1 MTRESTESKP
11 AAEAENAADRA
22 LVDAWLQHLEMSRG
36 RRPRT
41 IETYGLALAR
51 LLEFM
56 AGKPLAE
63 AEAIELETFGGLW
76 LHKRGV
82 VARSRKPY
90 ISAVRMFYAWAVASG
105 RMKRNC
111 AAQLEHPKTG
121 RPLPHALSLASA
133 EKLMWAPDL
142 NTFGG
147 IRDAAMLALLMGCGL
162 RVSGLT
168 SLNEGALRNSEV
180 GGKVRLV
187 LNVVEKGEKERM
199 LPVPKE
205 AEMLLRIYLDH
216 EGLQGVDRD
225 VLDAKGRADKVLF
238 VNRRNS
244 RVPVHEHRG
253 EAVRFGRK
261 AVWKMIQHYG
271 QKAGVPEKER
281 HPHAFRHLFGTELAE
296 DEVDLIMRQQ
306 LLGHTDPK
314 STAIYDEMS
323 MRRKTR
329 VMDRSGP
336 LGKMKTPVS
345 EVLKRLPAGG

>member
-1 MTRESTESKP
+1 MS
-11 AAEAENAADRA
+11 ENPSPPPADRE
-22 LVDAWLQHLEMSRG
+22 LIEAWLAHLEMAKG

-41 IETYGLALAR
+41 LETYRLALAR
-51 LLEFM
+51 LVEFM
-56 AGKPLAE
+56 AGRPLAE
-63 AEAIELETFGGLW
+63 AEPIELETFGGLW

-90 ISAVRMFYAWAVASG
+90 ISAVRMFYAWAVATG
-105 RMKRNC
+105 RMPRNR

-121 RPLPHALSLASA
+121 RPLPTGLSLASA

-142 NTFGG
+142 NTFTG

-162 RVSGLT
+162 RVSGLV
-168 SLNEGALRNSEV
+168 SLNESALRNSEI

-187 LNVVEKGEKERM
+187 VRVVEKGEKERM

-216 EGLQGVDRD
+216 EGLKAFDRD
-225 VLDAKGRADKVLF
+225 VVDAKGRGDKVLF
-238 VNRRNS
+238 VNTMNHH
-244 RVPVHEHRG
+244 VPPHERRG
-253 EAVRFGRK
+253 EKVRMGRRS
-261 AVWKMIQHYG
+261 VWKMIQAHG
-271 QKAGVPEKER
+271 KRAGVPEAER

-329 VMDRSGP
+329 VMDHSGP
-336 LGKMKTPVS
+336 LAKMKTPVS
-345 EVLKRLPAGG
+345 EVLRRLPAAPP

>member
-1 MTRESTESKP
+1 MRENTYAKGADAALLVAWLSHLEHAKGRRKRTLETYWLAIERLCEFLAGSKP
-11 AAEAENAADRA
+11 
-22 LVDAWLQHLEMSRG
+22 LVDVEPG
-36 RRPRT
+36 
-41 IETYGLALAR
+41 
-51 LLEFM
+51 
-56 AGKPLAE
+56 
-63 AEAIELETFGGLW
+63 ELEAFGGVW

-90 ISAVRMFYAWAVASG
+90 ISAVRMFYAWLHRTG
-105 RMKRNC
+105 RTKGNL

-121 RPLPHALSLASA
+121 RPLPFALSLASA

-142 NTFGG
+142 NTFIG

-168 SLNEGALRNSEV
+168 SLNESALRNDEI

-187 LNVVEKGEKERM
+187 LNVTEKGGKERR
-199 LPVPKE
+199 LPIPKE

-216 EGLQGVDRD
+216 EGLRAIDRD

-238 VNRRNS
+238 VNVHNS
-244 RVPVHEHRG
+244 VVPRHEYRG
-253 EAVRFGRK
+253 EAVRLGRQS
-261 AVWKMIQHYG
+261 VWKMIQAYG
-271 QKAGVPEKER
+271 EKAGVPEGER

-345 EVLKRLPAGG
+345 EVLKRLPASPG